1 MIPKRNI
8 AHDFYQPDEPIV
20 VSKCDRC
27 EEEIYEGEIC
37 YEIPHRY
44 RPICEDC
51 INDVM
56 VEEFENFDFSSQLE
70 VVGGVMKTASDNE
83 EGW

>member
-1 MIPKRNI
+1 MKNV
-8 AHDFYQPDEPIV
+8 ATDFYQPPDPIV
-20 VSKCDRC
+20 VTRCDRC
-27 EEEIYEGEIC
+27 EEKIYEGETC
-37 YEIPHRY
+37 YEIPNRY

-70 VVGGVMKTASDNE
+70 VVGGVMKTASENDE